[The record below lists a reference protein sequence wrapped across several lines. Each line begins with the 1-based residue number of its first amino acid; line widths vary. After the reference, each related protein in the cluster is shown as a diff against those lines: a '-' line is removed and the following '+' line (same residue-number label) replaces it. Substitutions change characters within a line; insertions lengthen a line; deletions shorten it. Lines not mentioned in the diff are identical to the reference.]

1 MRLGITQTSCNSLVI
16 IKNNLKQPENNQK
29 ISSKNAI
36 TFIISRTVRRIVSTD
51 DFVFKTLGEK
61 RTTPYF
67 LLFKSS
73 LEQNKEKTD
82 KNKNSDILHIEV
94 FFHMARRDGFE
105 PATASFEDSC
115 SVQLSY
121 RRTPRIISLSSH
133 SCRMNQSLLSSLFLG
148 DNVEFLGLF
157 LENDDGEKQ
166 SVGGSCGFG
175 KVTRPPNAV
184 NAKEIAEY
192 EAKEE

>member
-82 KNKNSDILHIEV
+82 KNKKLRY
-94 FFHMARRDGFE
+94 FA
-105 PATASFEDSC
+105 
-115 SVQLSY
+115 Y
-121 RRTPRIISLSSH
+121 R
-133 SCRMNQSLLSSLFLG
+133 SLFSYGAPGRIRTG
-148 DNVEFLGLF
+148 DREFRRLVLCPAE
-157 LENDDGEKQ
+157 LPAHM
-166 SVGGSCGFG
+166 
-175 KVTRPPNAV
+175 RPFISR
-184 NAKEIAEY
+184 K
-192 EAKEE
+192 

>member
-1 MRLGITQTSCNSLVI
+1 M
-16 IKNNLKQPENNQK
+16 
-29 ISSKNAI
+29 
-36 TFIISRTVRRIVSTD
+36 RRIVSTD
-51 DFVFKTLGEK
+51 DSVFKTLSEK

-82 KNKNSDILHIEV
+82 KNKKLRYFAYRSL
-94 FFHMARRDGFE
+94 FCMARRDGFE

-166 SVGGSCGFG
+166 SVGGSRGFG
-175 KVTRPPNAV
+175 KVTCPPNAV
-184 NAKEIAEY
+184 NAKEIAKY

>member
-1 MRLGITQTSCNSLVI
+1 MIPFNSQGLPMELELDLDMVANKTRKKP
-16 IKNNLKQPENNQK
+16 IK
-29 ISSKNAI
+29 
-36 TFIISRTVRRIVSTD
+36 T
-51 DFVFKTLGEK
+51 
-61 RTTPYF
+61 
-67 LLFKSS
+67 
-73 LEQNKEKTD
+73 
-82 KNKNSDILHIEV
+82 KNSDILHIEV
-94 FFHMARRDGFE
+94 FFCMARRDGFE

-157 LENDDGEKQ
+157 LENDDGENY
-166 SVGGSCGFG
+166 SVGGSRGFR

-184 NAKEIAEY
+184 NAKEIAKH

>member
-82 KNKNSDILHIEV
+82 KNKKLRYFAYRSL
-94 FFHMARRDGFE
+94 FFIWRAGTDSNRR
-105 PATASFEDSC
+105 
-115 SVQLSY
+115 
-121 RRTPRIISLSSH
+121 PRVSKTRALSS
-133 SCRMNQSLLSSLFLG
+133 
-148 DNVEFLGLF
+148 
-157 LENDDGEKQ
+157 
-166 SVGGSCGFG
+166 
-175 KVTRPPNAV
+175 
-184 NAKEIAEY
+184 
-192 EAKEE
+192 

>member
-1 MRLGITQTSCNSLVI
+1 MHQFCGYLGGLPVWSR
-16 IKNNLKQPENNQK
+16 KNPRFQRVEW
-29 ISSKNAI
+29 
-36 TFIISRTVRRIVSTD
+36 
-51 DFVFKTLGEK
+51 
-61 RTTPYF
+61 TT
-67 LLFKSS
+67 
-73 LEQNKEKTD
+73 
-82 KNKNSDILHIEV
+82 
-94 FFHMARRDGFE
+94 MARRDGFE

-121 RRTPRIISLSSH
+121 RRTPRIISLSSR
-133 SCRMNQSLLSSLFLG
+133 SSRMNQSLLSSLFLG

-184 NAKEIAEY
+184 NAKEIAKY

>member
-1 MRLGITQTSCNSLVI
+1 MQRKKGSILLYQTF
-16 IKNNLKQPENNQK
+16 
-29 ISSKNAI
+29 A
-36 TFIISRTVRRIVSTD
+36 
-51 DFVFKTLGEK
+51 
-61 RTTPYF
+61 F
-67 LLFKSS
+67 L
-73 LEQNKEKTD
+73 
-82 KNKNSDILHIEV
+82 
-94 FFHMARRDGFE
+94 MARRDGFE

-166 SVGGSCGFG
+166 SVDGSCGLG

-184 NAKEIAEY
+184 NAKEIAKY